1 MTKKNPTP
9 SNLYRFPA
17 SLLRSSNQVSVRV
30 HDSGGHGGIYS
41 GPVGIMT
48 EESYERLK
56 EQLEESEKLSFRR
69 TVDWL
74 LGRN

>member
-1 MTKKNPTP
+1 
-9 SNLYRFPA
+9 
-17 SLLRSSNQVSVRV
+17 
-30 HDSGGHGGIYS
+30 
-41 GPVGIMT
+41 MT